1 MEKKILNGLDIMMH
15 ILGWYVICLAEII
28 TIGSVINTF
37 HITQLAWV
45 VPITENISKI
55 MMYIFIVLGMLVAI
69 SVVIGTLIFLV
80 VKVFIAIKNLLK

>member
-28 TIGSVINTF
+28 TIGLVINTF
-37 HITQLAWV
+37 QITQLAWV